1 MEAGEFVA
9 LLGPNGAGKTTF
21 LRILSTLCFHLG
33 EVDCRLLVA
42 RPGFCGAP
50 PPGCGFSPPL
60 LYGDLTAEE
69 NLRFC
74 VCMYSIPDV
83 DRRIGEVL
91 DLVGLAPAGDLVRT
105 FSRMQQR
112 LAIGRAVHDPEVMLF
127 DEPHTGLDQDAS
139 AMLDGVLR
147 EVAARAAAWLS

>member
-21 LRILSTLCFHLG
+21 LRILSTLSPTSG
-33 EVDCRLLVA
+33 EVDCRLLLSAQASAAV
-42 RPGFCGAP
+42 RRRLVW
-50 PPGCGFSPPL
+50 FSPPL

-74 VCMYSIPDV
+74 ARMYSIPDV

-91 DLVGLAPAGDLVRT
+91 DLVGLAPGRPGAHLFAHAAAPGDRP
-105 FSRMQQR
+105 R
-112 LAIGRAVHDPEVMLF
+112 
-127 DEPHTGLDQDAS
+127 
-139 AMLDGVLR
+139 
-147 EVAARAAAWLS
+147 RAA